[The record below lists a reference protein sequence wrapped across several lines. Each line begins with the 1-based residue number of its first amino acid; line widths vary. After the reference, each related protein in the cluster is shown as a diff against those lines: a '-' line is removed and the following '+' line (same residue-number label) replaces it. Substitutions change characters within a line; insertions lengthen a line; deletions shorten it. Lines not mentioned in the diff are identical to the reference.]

1 MGLAVM
7 MGVQTPAMAAETS
20 QESTTQETVLEPQAE
35 EGETVQVEIAESQA
49 EEIETT
55 QVEIAESQAE
65 EIETT
70 QVENVE
76 SQAAEAETEQTDT
89 TELQSEEVNETET
102 QTEETAISTENAES
116 QVEEASEQVGQAEQE
131 TEAEVAVLEAAEEDG
146 WHQNDD
152 GSRYYIKDGEILKYC
167 VEKIGDFYYGFDD
180 NGTMYADSEFSIW
193 NEETEEYDDYQ
204 AKEDGSLY
212 VNEWYI
218 LNEWNTYY
226 YGADGKRYSGL
237 QTIEGKQYYFDES
250 GWFYK
255 DTIVTIEDG
264 KLYLCDEEGVAT
276 ELANNDWTEV
286 NGEYYYVK
294 DGQVLKECIEK
305 IGDFYYG
312 FGWKGAMYADR
323 EFSIWN
329 EETRESHYYRAKA
342 DGSLYVN
349 EWYDDGHEKYYYG
362 ADAEAYTGLQTV
374 EGKQYYFSNW
384 GSLFRDKIITAEDE
398 SRYYCDAEGIATK
411 LPETGWAEMGGNYY
425 YIKDGEFLKNCLEK
439 IGDFYYGFDY
449 DGSMYANTEF
459 AFWNKE
465 TQNREYYR
473 AKADGSLYV
482 NEWYEDGS
490 HTYYYG
496 ADGTACRG
504 LCTIDGKIYYF
515 NESNWLCKDTIITAE
530 DGTLY
535 YCGEDG
541 AAMEIEDNSWIQV
554 NGKHYYIKN
563 GEILRHCVE
572 KIGDSYYGF
581 DWNGDFYPEG
591 EFYIWDSETGKS
603 IYYYASADGSVYTNR
618 WGVTASGWSG
628 PCYYGADGKRCSGV
642 QTIDGVQYVFYDS
655 GSMYLST
662 FTTVDGACYYCDAE
676 GKAEMIPDNQLYY
689 AEDGYW
695 YYIQNGNIVR
705 SCSLEI
711 NGKKYSF
718 DLYGRMQTMGMR
730 VNSDG
735 TYRDYIS
742 TWVSIGDNW
751 LYYGEDGHAYK
762 DGIYEIEGV
771 KYHFANEYMSKS
783 EIVKD
788 GDIYY
793 VAAANGALTQIPDN
807 GWVQI
812 GTDYY
817 YAENGAIVKSGI
829 RKVNNVYYAFDKNG
843 KMYADGEYECGSV
856 TCRARADGSLYVLQW
871 YQDVDGSWYYYD
883 QNADRVKCGKATI
896 NGNVYLFDSTRTMK
910 VNGVVQDGDN
920 YYLADENGLW
930 VQTPG
935 WVQKDGNWY
944 YVRSDG
950 SLCTDILEDRNV
962 YYYLNPVMETN
973 VELKSIDGVLYNI
986 DAAGHLAMVPD
997 GFYKKSETVMIN
1009 SSTRIVEHL
1018 YYVSDGKIPQKGWKV
1033 IDGNWYYFEDLD
1045 LTGMCRPVVGCTYKI
1060 DGKYYLFNADGTMV
1074 SNGWKLV
1081 DDVWYY
1087 ASASG
1092 ALATEDTVINGTLYH
1107 FDENGAMQEETE
1119 KKTGVVVEDGKCNF
1133 YSEDGILLK
1142 SETGQ
1147 GWHLFGG
1154 AYYYLQEDKIL
1165 KDVSYKLPDG
1175 KWYRFDSQGRMLA
1188 NTFYEEP
1195 YGSYWYGE
1203 SGAALT
1209 GWFML
1214 AGNWYYAST
1223 VTGRLYTGYHI
1234 INGVKYYFDRNGIM
1248 QNKTLVTRYP
1258 DCRLSVID
1266 ASGAVTDIKVM
1277 EDGWSYYNGEWYYY
1291 YNNGCAYYGWVD
1303 DYYVNIGIMYRNSV
1317 VTSYDSGNTTKY
1329 YVGEDGTRQK
1339 NTWCEDED
1347 GLYYAKADGTLA
1359 RNEWLNIDGKLYYFD
1374 DQWKMSTKKLTK
1386 KGAFTEDGQYFS
1398 PDGYAQGW
1406 VFVDGNYYYKE
1417 GEDFVSNQSKKI
1429 NGDWYLFDLQGKM
1442 VTGFS
1447 TPEITSEYDD
1457 NYYYYGNDGRRQFY
1471 TGWQLINGKWYYFD
1485 ESSRAAKGWKTI
1497 NGVKYYFETITKAT
1511 DEYNNEYFVG
1521 NSDHFMYTG
1530 YGIIDGEFYYFDANG
1545 ACQGIE
1551 RGYVGW
1557 HLDDSGNW
1565 YYIRNGHAVTG
1576 TTVIDGVLYE
1586 FDGYGVWNLKS

>member
-1 MGLAVM
+1 MRKKLSKKQIGAMGLAVM

-20 QESTTQETVLEPQAE
+20 QESTTQETVLEPQTE
-35 EGETVQVEIAESQA
+35 EGETVQVEITESQTAESQ
-49 EEIETT
+49 I
-55 QVEIAESQAE
+55 
-65 EIETT
+65 
-70 QVENVE
+70 
-76 SQAAEAETEQTDT
+76 AEAETEQATT
-89 TELQSEEVNETET
+89 TEYQAEEVNETET

-152 GSRYYIKDGEILKYC
+152 GSRYYVKDGEVLRGCVEKIGDSYYGFESDGTMYIDSEFTILNEEINRVYYYRAKADGSLYVNEWYIPDEWSKCYYGADGKVYIGVQTVNGKQYYFREAGWLC
-167 VEKIGDFYYGFDD
+167 VDTTVTSEDGRAYACDEEGIATELINNDWTKIDGKRYYVKDGQVLKECIEKIGDFYYAFKY
-180 NGTMYADSEFSIW
+180 NGVMYADDEFSIW
-193 NEETEEYDDYQ
+193 NEETEEYDKYR
-204 AKEDGSLY
+204 AKADGSLY

-250 GWFYK
+250 GWLYK

-349 EWYDDGHEKYYYG
+349 EWY
-362 ADAEAYTGLQTV
+362 V
-374 EGKQYYFSNW
+374 E
-384 GSLFRDKIITAEDE
+384 
-398 SRYYCDAEGIATK
+398 
-411 LPETGWAEMGGNYY
+411 
-425 YIKDGEFLKNCLEK
+425 
-439 IGDFYYGFDY
+439 
-449 DGSMYANTEF
+449 
-459 AFWNKE
+459 
-465 TQNREYYR
+465 
-473 AKADGSLYV
+473 
-482 NEWYEDGS
+482 GS

-603 IYYYASADGSVYTNR
+603 TYYYASADGSVYTNR

-628 PCYYGADGKRCSGV
+628 PCYYGADGKRCSGG

-986 DAAGHLAMVPD
+986 DAAGHLAIVPD

-1060 DGKYYLFNADGTMV
+1060 DDKYYLFNADGTMV

-1545 ACQGIE
+1545 ACQGIDTS
-1551 RGYVGW
+1551 YTGW
-1557 HLDDSGNW
+1557 HLDDNGKW

>member
-1 MGLAVM
+1 M
-7 MGVQTPAMAAETS
+7 
-20 QESTTQETVLEPQAE
+20 
-35 EGETVQVEIAESQA
+35 EIAESQA

-55 QVEIAESQAE
+55 QVEITESQTAESQ
-65 EIETT
+65 I
-70 QVENVE
+70 
-76 SQAAEAETEQTDT
+76 AEAETGQATT
-89 TELQSEEVNETET
+89 TEYQAEEVNETET

-152 GSRYYIKDGEILKYC
+152 GSRYYVKDGEVLRGCVEKIGDSYYGFESDGTMYIDSEFTILNEEINRVYYYRAKADGSLYVNEWYIPDEWSKCYYGADGKVYIGVQTVNGKQYYFREAGWLC
-167 VEKIGDFYYGFDD
+167 VDTTVTSEDGRAYACDEEGIATELINNDWTKIDGKRYYVKDGQVLKECIEKIGDFYYAFKY
-180 NGTMYADSEFSIW
+180 NGVMYADDEFSIW
-193 NEETEEYDDYQ
+193 NEETEEYDKYR
-204 AKEDGSLY
+204 AKADGSLY

-250 GWFYK
+250 GWLYK

-349 EWYDDGHEKYYYG
+349 EWY
-362 ADAEAYTGLQTV
+362 V
-374 EGKQYYFSNW
+374 E
-384 GSLFRDKIITAEDE
+384 
-398 SRYYCDAEGIATK
+398 
-411 LPETGWAEMGGNYY
+411 
-425 YIKDGEFLKNCLEK
+425 
-439 IGDFYYGFDY
+439 
-449 DGSMYANTEF
+449 
-459 AFWNKE
+459 
-465 TQNREYYR
+465 
-473 AKADGSLYV
+473 
-482 NEWYEDGS
+482 GS

-603 IYYYASADGSVYTNR
+603 TYYYASADGSVYTNR

-628 PCYYGADGKRCSGV
+628 PCYYGADGKRCSGG

-1009 SSTRIVEHL
+1009 SSMRIVEHL

-1060 DGKYYLFNADGTMV
+1060 DDKYYLFNADGTMV

-1398 PDGYAQGW
+1398 PGW

-1497 NGVKYYFETITKAT
+1497 NGVKYYFETITKET

-1545 ACQGIE
+1545 ACQGIDTS
-1551 RGYVGW
+1551 YTGW
-1557 HLDDSGNW
+1557 HLDDNGKW

-1586 FDGYGVWNLKS
+1586 FDGSGVWNLKS

>member
-20 QESTTQETVLEPQAE
+20 QESTTQETVLEPQTE

-116 QVEEASEQVGQAEQE
+116 QVEEASEQVGQE
-131 TEAEVAVLEAAEEDG
+131 TEAEVAVLEAEEDG

-204 AKEDGSLY
+204 AKADGSLY

-250 GWFYK
+250 GWLYK

-286 NGEYYYVK
+286 NGEHYYVK
-294 DGQVLKECIEK
+294 DGQALKECIEK
-305 IGDFYYG
+305 IEDFYYG
-312 FGWKGAMYADR
+312 FNYKGVMYAD
-323 EFSIWN
+323 EDFSIWN
-329 EETRESHYYRAKA
+329 EEAQKLDYYRAKA

-950 SLCTDILEDRNV
+950 SLCTGILEDRNV

-973 VELKSIDGVLYNI
+973 VELKSVDGVLYNI
-986 DAAGHLAMVPD
+986 DAAGHLAIVPD

-1060 DGKYYLFNADGTMV
+1060 DDKYYLFNADGTMV

-1545 ACQGIE
+1545 ACQGIDTS
-1551 RGYVGW
+1551 YTGW
-1557 HLDDSGNW
+1557 HLDDSGKW